1 MNRNSRLDGD
11 KVDKE
16 EVLISR
22 CIIRH
27 KSMIF
32 LVKADRINLSFDG
45 GERERERESESEIE
59 REGERRGLL
68 ICFLEYN
75 LHKIR

>member
-75 LHKIR
+75 LHTIR